1 MIIYVRQ
8 CFRFGWVFVLLQFQD
23 FFSNDVHDYNPFLHL
38 WSLGVEEQF
47 LGLLRFGR
55 LWSGGGEMK
64 TLETRIYLKKIK
76 HGTRSSPGSIWWRR
90 GFSMA
95 VWKLCKEAHLSV
107 YAAIA
112 SICFF
117 LTIKRTKRHMWTGRC
132 CIFRIPACND
142 TIESGRR
149 WRQYLGFPH
158 PVRGKHHVWMVDRSG
173 QRHVFRCLSPLE
185 IERFWKR
192 LGRTF
197 GSLMQSQSIAMLW
210 IFIVIYSYH
219 VDMYKYHEKA

>member
-1 MIIYVRQ
+1 MLSV
-8 CFRFGWVFVLLQFQD
+8 W
-23 FFSNDVHDYNPFLHL
+23 
-38 WSLGVEEQF
+38 
-47 LGLLRFGR
+47 LGLCLASIPGFFQQRRPRLQSIFAPVVIGRWRAVSWTLTVWQTLKRLRWDENR
-55 LWSGGGEMK
+55 WNA
-64 TLETRIYLKKIK
+64 YLKKIK
-76 HGTRSSPGSIWWRR
+76 HGTRSSLGSIWWRR

-173 QRHVFRCLSPLE
+173 QSHVFRCLSPLE

-219 VDMYKYHEKA
+219 VDMYTYHEKV